1 MQKEEPHKPL
11 LIPNT
16 QTIEREKAKNSLKF
30 SSSIDL
36 HGVFTSYSVMIEA
49 SNTCSLTHSL
59 TLALSTSDELL
70 LTGLTF
76 RKHLK
81 LVKFTLPKQK
91 MSFRHL
97 YHKIFHPF
105 GFEQL

>member
-16 QTIEREKAKNSLKF
+16 QTTEWEKAKNSLKF

-59 TLALSTSDELL
+59 STSDELL
-70 LTGLTF
+70 LTGLTY

-81 LVKFTLPKQK
+81 LVKFTLTKQK

-105 GFEQL
+105 GFELL

>member
-11 LIPNT
+11 LISNT
-16 QTIEREKAKNSLKF
+16 QTTEREKAKNSLKF

-59 TLALSTSDELL
+59 SLNLRWAFAHRVDISKA
-70 LTGLTF
+70 F
-76 RKHLK
+76 
-81 LVKFTLPKQK
+81 
-91 MSFRHL
+91 
-97 YHKIFHPF
+97 KISQIYTTKTIDVF
-105 GFEQL
+105 